1 MKNTYFVDEIVINI
15 WVMIIYFNY
24 GLCLV
29 FSAELLEVVSKIIKP
44 LYIINGLLAS
54 VKQIDVLLKVM
65 MDGTSAAAAASV
77 PDFDASIKQFK
88 FFIDADRRA
97 EAFVCLVPRRIEAS
111 LIKQ

>member
-1 MKNTYFVDEIVINI
+1 MNRPKLFLKSFPNQKS
-15 WVMIIYFNY
+15 
-24 GLCLV
+24 L
-29 FSAELLEVVSKIIKP
+29 SA

-65 MDGTSAAAAASV
+65 MDGPSAAAASV
-77 PDFDASIKQFK
+77 PDFDARIKQFK
-88 FFIDADRRA
+88 FCIDADRRA

>member
-1 MKNTYFVDEIVINI
+1 MNRPKLFLKSFPNQKS
-15 WVMIIYFNY
+15 
-24 GLCLV
+24 L
-29 FSAELLEVVSKIIKP
+29 SA

-65 MDGTSAAAAASV
+65 MDGPSAAAAAASV
-77 PDFDASIKQFK
+77 PDFDARIKQFK